1 MPRVSRRRVLQ
12 AGSALAAMPAA
23 SQQTENAVAASD
35 ATDIGKLPRVKQEL
49 VDPPFVPKHEQT
61 NPGGPAIVE
70 VELVVDEGKRVID
83 ESGTEVHTLTFN
95 DSIPGPLIICPEG
108 DYVEL
113 TLKNPHGNVFMHN
126 VDFHASTGGL
136 GGGALTKVAPG
147 QQA

>member
-1 MPRVSRRRVLQ
+1 M
-12 AGSALAAMPAA
+12 AGLAGWQRAC
-23 SQQTENAVAASD
+23 SD
-35 ATDIGKLPRVKQEL
+35 AGRKSANGECGRCVRCHRHRQTASRQARTCRS
-49 VDPPFVPKHEQT
+49 PFVPKHEQT

-113 TLKNPHGNVFMHN
+113 TLKNPH
-126 VDFHASTGGL
+126 
-136 GGGALTKVAPG
+136 LTSSCTT
-147 QQA
+147 